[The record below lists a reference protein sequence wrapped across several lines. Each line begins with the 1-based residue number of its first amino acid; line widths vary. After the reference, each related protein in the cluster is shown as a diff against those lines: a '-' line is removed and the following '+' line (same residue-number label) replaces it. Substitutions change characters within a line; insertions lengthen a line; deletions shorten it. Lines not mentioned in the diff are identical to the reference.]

1 MVAPGP
7 IFSFHLTAMKLSL
20 YSDYSLRVLMFAAVK
35 GEAFQLEEVATAF
48 DISKHHVAKIVQ
60 DLSKFGYLD
69 TRRGRGGGIQ
79 LARSPEDIRIGKLVR
94 EMEDQ
99 PIMVEC
105 FDTAT
110 NTCRLDGC
118 CKLKAALAKA
128 QKAFYASLD
137 EHTLSNLVSGPQR
150 SRMIKILLP
159 G

>member
-1 MVAPGP
+1 
-7 IFSFHLTAMKLSL
+7 MKLSS

-35 GEAFQLEEVATAF
+35 GESFQLEEVSTAF
-48 DISKHHVAKIVQ
+48 DISKHHLAKIVQ
-60 DLSKFGYLD
+60 DLSKLGYLD

-79 LARSPEDIRIGKLVR
+79 LARSPDDIRIGKLVR
-94 EMEDQ
+94 DTEDQ

-128 QKAFYASLD
+128 KKAFYDSLD
-137 EHTLSNLVSGPQR
+137 TNTLASLVSGPQR
-150 SRMIKILLP
+150 SRMIKMLLP